1 MRQPFNQSLAV
12 QKAQGF
18 TLIEVIV
25 VFTLLA
31 MIMAMIF
38 SGIDSG
44 RRTAEKG
51 EKRITGI
58 NEIRVI
64 QGIVRHQ
71 ISRSMGLGVEESEEG
86 EILKFIGEENA
97 VTFVGQMPGYLG
109 SGGPH
114 IQKLE
119 LVNADGGKLL
129 QFTHGLMS
137 NYDDEDEQ
145 SGFDD
150 AEPIILLENIRD
162 GAFAFVELDEEGL
175 PTEWMNEMENPT
187 VMPLMVQLDLEMNS
201 EAREKWPLLQIAI
214 QVDASSSSAR
224 RRTSTLNTLR
234 GRDNNLQGE
243 EK

>member
-1 MRQPFNQSLAV
+1 MKSGYKQS
-12 QKAQGF
+12 KSMKKSQGF

-31 MIMAMIF
+31 MIMAMVF
-38 SGIDSG
+38 SGIDSA

-51 EKRITGI
+51 EKRITAI

-64 QGIVRHQ
+64 QGIIRHQ
-71 ISRSMGLGVEESEEG
+71 VSRAMGLGVEESDEG
-86 EILKFIGEENA
+86 ELLLFIGEENA
-97 VTFVGQMPGYLG
+97 ITFVGQMPGYLG
-109 SGGPH
+109 TGGPH

-145 SGFDD
+145 SAFDD
-150 AEPIILLENIRD
+150 AEPIVLLENIRD
-162 GAFAFVELDEEGL
+162 GAFAFIELDEEGL
-175 PTEWMNEMENPT
+175 PTDWMNKMENPIA
-187 VMPLMVQLDLEMNS
+187 MPLMVQLDLAMRP
-201 EAREKWPLLQIAI
+201 EAKEDWPLLQIAI

-224 RRTSTLNTLR
+224 RRTSTMNLLR
-234 GRDNNLQGE
+234 NRGNNAGE
-243 EK
+243 KQ

>member
-1 MRQPFNQSLAV
+1 MKKS
-12 QKAQGF
+12 QGF

-38 SGIDSG
+38 SGIDSA

-51 EKRITGI
+51 EKRITAI
-58 NEIRVI
+58 NEMRVI
-64 QGIVRHQ
+64 QGIIRHQ
-71 ISRSMGLGVEESEEG
+71 VSRSMGLGVEESDEG
-86 EILKFIGEENA
+86 EMLVFIGEQNA
-97 VTFVGQMPGYLG
+97 ITFVGQMPGYLG
-109 SGGPH
+109 TGGPH

-119 LVNADGGKLL
+119 LVNGDGGKLL

-150 AEPIILLENIRD
+150 AEPIVLLENIRD

-175 PTEWMNEMENPT
+175 PTDWLSEMENP
-187 VMPLMVQLDLEMNS
+187 VAMPLMVQLDLQMQA
-201 EAREKWPLLQIAI
+201 EAKEDWPLLQIAI
-214 QVDASSSSAR
+214 QVDASSTSSR
-224 RRTSTLNTLR
+224 RRPSTMNMLR
-234 GRDNNLQGE
+234 SRSNNNGE
-243 EK
+243 KQ

>member
-1 MRQPFNQSLAV
+1 MKKS
-12 QKAQGF
+12 QGF

-38 SGIDSG
+38 SGIDSA

-51 EKRITGI
+51 EKRITAI
-58 NEIRVI
+58 NEMRVI
-64 QGIVRHQ
+64 QGIIRHQ
-71 ISRSMGLGVEESEEG
+71 VSRSMGLGVEESDEG
-86 EILKFIGEENA
+86 EMLVFIGEQNA
-97 VTFVGQMPGYLG
+97 ITFVGQMPGYLG
-109 SGGPH
+109 TGGPH

-119 LVNADGGKLL
+119 LVNGDGGKLL

-150 AEPIILLENIRD
+150 AEPIVLLENIRD

-175 PTEWMNEMENPT
+175 PTDWLSEMENP
-187 VMPLMVQLDLEMNS
+187 VAMPLMVQLDLQMQA
-201 EAREKWPLLQIAI
+201 EAKEDWPLLQIAI
-214 QVDASSSSAR
+214 QVDASSTSSR
-224 RRTSTLNTLR
+224 RRPSTMNMLR
-234 GRDNNLQGE
+234 SRSNNSGE
-243 EK
+243 KQ

>member
-1 MRQPFNQSLAV
+1 MRRQQ
-12 QKAQGF
+12 QGF

-51 EKRITGI
+51 EKRITAI
-58 NEIRVI
+58 NEMRVI
-64 QGIVRHQ
+64 QGIIRHQ
-71 ISRSMGLGVEESEEG
+71 VSRAMGIGVAESDEG
-86 EILKFIGEENA
+86 EILKFMGDADSI
-97 VTFVGQMPGYLG
+97 TYVGQMPGYLG

-129 QFTHGLMS
+129 QFTHGLVS

-145 SGFDD
+145 SAFDS
-150 AEPIILLENIRD
+150 AEPIVLLENIRD
-162 GAFAFVELDEEGL
+162 GAFAFIEVDQEGL
-175 PTEWMNEMENPT
+175 PTDWVNELENP
-187 VMPLMVQLDLEMNS
+187 VAMPLLVQLDLEMQPS
-201 EAREKWPLLQIAI
+201 AKEDWPLLQVAI
-214 QVDASSSSAR
+214 QVDGSSANMR
-224 RRTSTLNTLR
+224 RRTSTLNM
-234 GRDNNLQGE
+234 LQNRQSDAETGD

>member
-1 MRQPFNQSLAV
+1 MKTRAIQGQ
-12 QKAQGF
+12 QGF

-51 EKRITGI
+51 EKRITAI

-64 QGIVRHQ
+64 QGIIRHQ
-71 ISRSMGLGVEESEEG
+71 VSRSQAMGVAESDEG
-86 EILKFIGEENA
+86 EMLLFIGNEDA
-97 VTFVGQMPGYLG
+97 ITYVGQMPGYLG

-119 LVNADGGKLL
+119 LVDADGGKLL

-137 NYDDEDEQ
+137 NYDDENELSEFDE
-145 SGFDD
+145 
-150 AEPIILLENIRD
+150 AEPIVLLENIRD
-162 GAFAFVELDEEGL
+162 GAFSFIEVDEEGI
-175 PTEWMNEMENPT
+175 PTDWLNELENPT
-187 VMPLMVQLDLEMNS
+187 AMPLMVQLDLEMM
-201 EAREKWPLLQIAI
+201 ALAKEKWPTLQVAI
-214 QVDASSSSAR
+214 QVDASSSSSR
-224 RRTSTLNTLR
+224 RKTSTMNMLQNRSNQGGGQNNR
-234 GRDNNLQGE
+234 GQ
-243 EK
+243 KQ

>member
-1 MRQPFNQSLAV
+1 MKRNA
-12 QKAQGF
+12 GF

-51 EKRITGI
+51 EQRITAI
-58 NEIRVI
+58 NEMRVI
-64 QGIVRHQ
+64 QGIIRHQ
-71 ISRSMGLGVEESEEG
+71 ISRAMGIGVAFSDEG
-86 EILKFIGEENA
+86 ELLKFMGDENSI
-97 VTFVGQMPGYLG
+97 TFVAQMPGYLG

-129 QFTHGLMS
+129 QFTHGLVS

-145 SGFDD
+145 SAFDT
-150 AEPIILLENIRD
+150 AEPIVLLENIRD
-162 GAFAFVELDEEGL
+162 GAFAFIEVDEEGL
-175 PTEWMNEMENPT
+175 PTEWVNELENPMA
-187 VMPLMVQLDLEMNS
+187 MPLMVQLDLEMQRS
-201 EAREKWPLLQIAI
+201 AKERWPLLQVAV
-214 QVDASSSSAR
+214 QVDGSSTSSR
-224 RRTSTLNTLR
+224 RRNSTLNMLQ
-234 GRDNNLQGE
+234 NNRRTAGDTQ
-243 EK
+243 